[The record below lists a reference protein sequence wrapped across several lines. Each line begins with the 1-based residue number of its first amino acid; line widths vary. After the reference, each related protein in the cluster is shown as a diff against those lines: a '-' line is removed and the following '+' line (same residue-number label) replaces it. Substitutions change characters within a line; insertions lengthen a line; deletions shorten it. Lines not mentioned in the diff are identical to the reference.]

1 MPTNILLIMADQL
14 RADALACNGNPV
26 IDTPNLDRLARSGV
40 NCTACYTPAPIC
52 VPARAALATG
62 CYPHRC
68 TGTKNNEGAI
78 LPGLPLLPAEL
89 AAAGYRTYA
98 AGKLHY
104 LPYRAPGEPRV
115 THGFQV
121 SEVAESGRVLR
132 KWDPEGRL
140 RGLEDYLDYLHE
152 VGWGGYSRANGLG
165 NNDVF
170 ASASAMPAEHYVDAW
185 VATRAIHHLDRHLH
199 EHRDQPFFLFASFP
213 KPHTAFDPPRPFD
226 ACYDPR
232 QMPDPVGSVEL
243 LAKRGLTAFASRPAE
258 YEWNE
263 FSPEA
268 KRTIK
273 AHYYGLVTFQDL
285 QVGRLLDFL
294 EERGLRED
302 TLVVFT
308 ADHGEML
315 GDFGQYLKESF
326 YEGSARVPLIAS
338 HPGTLPEGRREEGPV
353 GLHDLMPTLL
363 SAAGAPVPA
372 GIDGLD
378 LSAML
383 RGAGPVRDALVAQC
397 HDAPRQQYMVRDR
410 RWKYIYHQDGAVEE
424 LYDLDADP
432 HELCDLSGSASEP
445 AASTRR
451 SMRAFLIDWCRRHG
465 DHGMLEGDDLAAADP
480 RPFFRRPPD
489 ERPIFGRRFY

>member
-26 IDTPNLDRLARSGV
+26 VETPNLDRLALTGV

-52 VPARAALATG
+52 VPARAALLTG

-68 TGTKNNEGAI
+68 TGTKDNDGAI
-78 LPGLPLLPAEL
+78 RSGMRVLPAEL

-98 AGKLHY
+98 TGKLHY
-104 LPYRAPGEPRV
+104 LPYRPPGQPRV

-121 SEVAESGRVLR
+121 AEVAESGRALC

-170 ASASAMPAEHYVDAW
+170 AAASVMPAEHYVDAW
-185 VATRAIHHLDRHLH
+185 VATRAIHHLDQHQQ
-199 EHRDQPFFLFASFP
+199 EHADEPFFLFASFP
-213 KPHTAFDPPRPFD
+213 KPHSAFDPPRPFD
-226 ACYDPR
+226 ALYDPR
-232 QMPDPVGSVEL
+232 QMPDPTGSVEL
-243 LAKRGLTAFASRPAE
+243 LAERGLTAFASRPRE
-258 YEWNE
+258 YEWDE

-315 GDFGQYLKESF
+315 GDFGHYLKETF
-326 YEGSARVPLIAS
+326 YEGSARVPLLAS
-338 HPGTLPEGRREEGPV
+338 QPGTLPEGRSTDALV

-363 SAAGAPVPA
+363 STAEVPA
-372 GIDGLD
+372 PDGIDGAD

-383 RGAGPVRDALVAQC
+383 RGGAPVRERLVAQC
-397 HDAPRQQYMVRDR
+397 HDTPRQQYLVRDR
-410 RWKYIYHQDGAVEE
+410 RWKYVYHQDGAVEE
-424 LYDLDADP
+424 LYDLEADP
-432 HELCDLSGSASEP
+432 TELHDLSGTAAEP

-451 SMRAFLIDWCRRHG
+451 SMRSYLIDWCRRHG
-465 DHGMLEGDDLAAADP
+465 DHAMLDGDDLAAADP
-480 RPFFRRPPD
+480 RPFFRRPPSD
-489 ERPIFGRRFY
+489 PPINGRRFY

>member
-1 MPTNILLIMADQL
+1 M
-14 RADALACNGNPV
+14 
-26 IDTPNLDRLARSGV
+26 
-40 NCTACYTPAPIC
+40 
-52 VPARAALATG
+52 
-62 CYPHRC
+62 
-68 TGTKNNEGAI
+68 
-78 LPGLPLLPAEL
+78 
-89 AAAGYRTYA
+89 
-98 AGKLHY
+98 
-104 LPYRAPGEPRV
+104 
-115 THGFQV
+115 
-121 SEVAESGRVLR
+121 AESGRVLR

-185 VATRAIHHLDRHLH
+185 VATRAIHHLDRHLD

-213 KPHTAFDPPRPFD
+213 KPHTAFDPPRRGRSTRS
-226 ACYDPR
+226 YDPR
-232 QMPDPVGSVEL
+232 QMPDPVGSVDL
-243 LAKRGLTAFASRPAE
+243 LAERGLTAFASRPAE

-338 HPGTLPEGRREEGPV
+338 HPVTLPEGRREEGPV

-383 RGAGPVRDALVAQC
+383 RGAGPVRDAAGGPM
-397 HDAPRQQYMVRDR
+397 PRRPPAAVHGARPALEVHLPSGRCGRGALRPGRGPARSCATCPDR
-410 RWKYIYHQDGAVEE
+410 RPSRPLRRAVRCAPFSSTGAGATETMACLRATTSPPRTPVR
-424 LYDLDADP
+424 
-432 HELCDLSGSASEP
+432 SSAG
-445 AASTRR
+445 RR
-451 SMRAFLIDWCRRHG
+451 SIGQSTAADSIEGEAQRGAPLRRLPRSRFLGAATPANNGGNGPTWQWGDELLIGFTRGTFLQADKGHQCTYDQPFESHSGAQHRRRRVV
-465 DHGMLEGDDLAAADP
+465 DDLAA
-480 RPFFRRPPD
+480 RPVTRV
-489 ERPIFGRRFY
+489 I